1 MIQYYFVK
9 MSTPVSGDFANQGK
23 CLLNL
28 TINSILYASLA

>member
-1 MIQYYFVK
+1 

-23 CLLNL
+23 RRLNL